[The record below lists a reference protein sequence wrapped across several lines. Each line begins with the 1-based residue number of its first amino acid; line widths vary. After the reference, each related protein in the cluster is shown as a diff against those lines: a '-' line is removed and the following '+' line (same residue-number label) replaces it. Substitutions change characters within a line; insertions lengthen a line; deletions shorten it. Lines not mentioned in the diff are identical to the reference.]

1 MEAVRRKEKH
11 CVADANAPN
20 GQYQADFSKRERDTV
35 YVGFK
40 NAVSPLRVTI
50 RLLEA
55 ISDNPKYNKFMPLLR
70 QLKEKVLIELFEKC
84 ELIAQH
90 TQKHCLGRKGNST
103 ETEVFFNKVV
113 GDFYRYMAEFTPKQ
127 EAKQLGMCK
136 EKAQK
141 AYTKAMEVAQNG
153 FGFKKALD
161 VCNSTRLSVSLHF
174 ANFTFELL
182 G

>member
-1 MEAVRRKEKH
+1 M
-11 CVADANAPN
+11 
-20 GQYQADFSKRERDTV
+20 